1 MRVAMVS
8 RFPESV
14 LTPRGGVESATVN
27 LVDGLLARGDIDLTL
42 VTLEHGIDS
51 LRIDNVDGVT
61 VHRLPRSKMPM
72 FIDVVAGPST
82 RQLNRYLS
90 DLGPDIVHYQE
101 SWGLGGYQLS
111 RPHVMTVHG
120 FDSLNLPTEAR
131 PGWQVRAKIWQ
142 TVENYC
148 LARHQH
154 LISIAPYVTEQIGS
168 TRAEIIDISNA
179 ISRSIFDIEAAPAA
193 NRIFYAGWL
202 DRRKNLTGLLKVIAR
217 LRDEHGIRAELR
229 AAGSASD
236 EAYKKEI
243 DAFIVE
249 HSLADQVTLL
259 GQVNQ
264 QQIREELRQTNIL
277 ALLSYQENAP
287 MIISEAMALGVPVVC
302 SDLCGMVNMVAHGER
317 GYRVDPDDTAGA
329 ASHMADLLTTQE
341 LRDELGAAARTY
353 ATSEYHPDS
362 VAAKTVDCYRQVID
376 EFPHAASVAGAKP

>member
-1 MRVAMVS
+1 MVS

-14 LTPRGGVESATVN
+14 LTPKGGVESATVN
-27 LVDGLLARGDIDLTL
+27 LVDGLLERGDVDLTL
-42 VTLEHGIDS
+42 ITLEHGLS
-51 LRIDNVDGVT
+51 TPQIDNVDGVC
-61 VHRLPRSKMPM
+61 VHRLPRSSMPM

-82 RQLNRYLS
+82 RRLNSYIN
-90 DLGPDIVHYQE
+90 DLAPDIVHYQE

-111 RPHVMTVHG
+111 SPHVMTVHG

-154 LISIAPYVTEQIGS
+154 LISIAPYVTEQIGA
-168 TRAEIIDISNA
+168 TQAEIIDISNA
-179 ISRSIFDIEAAPAA
+179 ISRSIFDITPAPVA

-229 AAGSASD
+229 AAGTASD
-236 EAYKKEI
+236 AAYKQEI
-243 DAFIVE
+243 DEFIDE
-249 HSLADQVTLL
+249 HDLAEQVTLL

-264 QQIREELRQTNIL
+264 QQIREELSQTNLL

-302 SDLCGMVNMVAHGER
+302 SDLCGMVNMVAHDER
-317 GYRVDPDDTAGA
+317 GYRVDPDDIAGA
-329 ASHMADLLTTQE
+329 AAHMADVLTDAG
-341 LRDELGAAARTY
+341 LRERLGHAAKAY
-353 ATSEYHPDS
+353 ATAEYHPDS
-362 VAAKTVDCYRQVID
+362 VAAKTVACYRQVID
-376 EFPHAASVAGAKP
+376 ETAHAATIAEAKS

>member
-14 LTPRGGVESATVN
+14 LTPKGGVESATVN
-27 LVDGLLARGDIDLTL
+27 LVDGLRARGDIDLTL

-51 LRIDNVDGVT
+51 VRIDNVDGVC
-61 VHRLPRSKMPM
+61 VHRLPRSSMPM

-82 RQLNRYLS
+82 RRLNNYLNE
-90 DLGPDIVHYQE
+90 LAPEIVHYQE
-101 SWGLGGYQLS
+101 SWGLGGYQQS

-179 ISRSIFDIEAAPAA
+179 ISRSIFDIEATPVP

-202 DRRKNLTGLLKVIAR
+202 DRRKNLTGLLKVLVA

-236 EAYKKEI
+236 EAYKREI
-243 DAFIVE
+243 DAFIAQ
-249 HSLADQVTLL
+249 HNLADQVTLL

-264 QQIREELRQTNIL
+264 QQIRDELSQTSVL

-317 GYRVDPDDTAGA
+317 GYRVDPDDTMSA
-329 ASHMADLLTTQE
+329 AAHMADVLTKPDLHQQ
-341 LRDELGAAARTY
+341 LGAAARTY
-353 ATSEYHPDS
+353 ATAEYHPDS
-362 VAAKTVDCYRQVID
+362 VATKTVECYQQVIA
-376 EFPHAASVAGAKP
+376 EYPQAAAIAGAKP